1 MKYPVP
7 STRLSEMPTVSIT
20 RMGSERCFRC
30 GDIARELL
38 RKAGKLMRHS
48 RRNGLIAAVVAGG
61 GLAVAGVG
69 GFAHADADAS
79 GRAERSPGLL
89 SGNLVQLPVNIPVN
103 ACGNTVSVV
112 GVLNSAAGNRCSN
125 EAPKAGS
132 GHSGTR
138 ASDAVKPNSGNGGG
152 ASAEGRGKDS
162 PGVLSGNGLQL
173 PIDLPLN
180 VSGNSVNVVGVGNPS
195 LGNTSVNGE
204 EPTGGKPVQ
213 PPVVEQPVTPVV
225 PAVPTAPVTRVNP
238 PEAPQHE
245 ALAHT
250 GSDGLGYLLPSGGAL
265 LMGGVLL
272 YRRFRLN

>member
-1 MKYPVP
+1 M
-7 STRLSEMPTVSIT
+7 
-20 RMGSERCFRC
+20 
-30 GDIARELL
+30 
-38 RKAGKLMRHS
+38 
-48 RRNGLIAAVVAGG
+48 VAGG

-69 GFAHADADAS
+69 GFAHADADAG

-89 SGNLVQLPVNIPVN
+89 SGNLVQLPVNVPVN

-125 EAPKAGS
+125 EAPG
-132 GHSGTR
+132 
-138 ASDAVKPNSGNGGG
+138 GGG
-152 ASAEGRGKDS
+152 AQSGPGSAHSSQSAGGNSGGATAEGRGKDS

-180 VSGNSVNVVGVGNPS
+180 ISGNAVSVVGIGNS
-195 LGNTSVNGE
+195 SHGNTSVNGE

-213 PPVVEQPVTPVV
+213 PPVVVEEPVIT
-225 PAVPTAPVTRVNP
+225 PTAEPPAPLPVRPAP
-238 PEAPQHE
+238 PRHSE

-250 GSDGLGYLLPSGGAL
+250 GSDGVGYLLPSGGAL
-265 LMGGVLL
+265 LLGGVLL